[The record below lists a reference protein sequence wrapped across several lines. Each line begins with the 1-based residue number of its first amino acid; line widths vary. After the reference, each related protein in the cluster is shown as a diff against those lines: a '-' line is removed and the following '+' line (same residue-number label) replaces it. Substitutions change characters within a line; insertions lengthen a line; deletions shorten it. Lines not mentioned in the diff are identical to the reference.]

1 MKLEIMKRKK
11 NGLLKREELEFKVE
25 ECKVTPSKAEIR
37 KKIAALNDT
46 KENFVVVEGVKNKFG
61 SKDFTGKAN
70 VYGNEEDMRKIELKY
85 KIWRNFGG
93 GKKKKEEAA
102 EDKK

>member
-1 MKLEIMKRKK
+1 MKLEIVKRKK
-11 NGLLKREELEFKVE
+11 NSLLKREEIGFRVE
-25 ECKVTPSKAEIR
+25 ESKVTPSKAEIR

-46 KENFVVVEGVKNKFG
+46 KENFVVVEGVRNKFG
-61 SKDFTGKAN
+61 SKDFVGKAN
-70 VYGNEEDMRKIELKY
+70 IYGNEEDMRKTELKH

-93 GKKKKEEAA
+93 GKEKNETA